1 MQAAVEQLPEAQ
13 ATLNHPNVGHI
24 LDWSKAYVLTDGVL
38 RFDWFCLPQVIFD
51 GTHSMKIKA
60 VKNLSVFIDRI
71 LSWGPQLAEVNR
83 KMLASA
89 GSLRLRNF
97 LPISTKIFLERSLLL
112 PILDYA
118 A

>member
-1 MQAAVEQLPEAQ
+1 MQAAVEQLSEAQ
-13 ATLNHPNVGHI
+13 ATLNYDVGHI
-24 LDWSKAYVLTDGVL
+24 LDWSKVYVLTDGVL
-38 RFDWFCLPQVIFD
+38 RFDWFCLPYVIFD
-51 GTHSMKIKA
+51 GTHTMKIA
-60 VKNLSVFIDRI
+60 VKNLSVLIDRI

-97 LPISTKIFLERSLLL
+97 LPISTKITLARSLLL